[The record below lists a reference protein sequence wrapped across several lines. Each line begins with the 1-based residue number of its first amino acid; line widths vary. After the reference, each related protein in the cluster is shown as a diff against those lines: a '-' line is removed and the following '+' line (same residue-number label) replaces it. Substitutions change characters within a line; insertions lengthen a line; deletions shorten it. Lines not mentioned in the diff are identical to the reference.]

1 MLNKAVL
8 VDFIDDGKILAIF
21 TELDEY
27 GNKLKCIEVKSC
39 LKSLEIAHVKYA
51 DVKMEQ

>member
-1 MLNKAVL
+1 MLNNAVL
-8 VDFIDDGKILAIF
+8 VDFVDNGKILALF

-39 LKSLEIAHVKYA
+39 LKSLEIAHVKDV